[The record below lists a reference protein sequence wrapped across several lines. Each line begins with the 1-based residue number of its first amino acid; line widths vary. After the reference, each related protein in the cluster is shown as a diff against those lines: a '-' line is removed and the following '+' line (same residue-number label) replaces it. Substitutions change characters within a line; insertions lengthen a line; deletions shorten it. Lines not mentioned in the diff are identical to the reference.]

1 MYKKFKDL
9 SKEELVQAIEEF
21 EYLSQ
26 VLKNLGCIDNSYNR
40 NKLKEFIELNN
51 IDTTHI
57 KTRLTKETYEQNQ

>member
-26 VLKNLGCIDNSYNR
+26 ILKNLGCIDNSYNR

-57 KTRLTKETYEQNQ
+57 KPD